1 MALEKSEV
9 GVRAG
14 IPILGRTLVGLSETR
29 PEGVCKLP
37 KDTQLVRGR
46 ARDGAP
52 ATCP

>member
-14 IPILGRTLVGLSETR
+14 IPFLGRILVGLSETH
-29 PEGVCKLP
+29 PEGGCKLP

-46 ARDGAP
+46 ARDGAQ